1 MITKICTKCNT
12 ELLATKDNFNAQK
25 NGKFGLRSV
34 CKPCVKIYRKQY
46 TSTDEYKKA
55 HRERQAKW
63 RKENP
68 EKNLEI
74 SRKNYKKHSKRRNAE
89 RVEKYKTDPIYRAK
103 LKEIEK
109 RYKESGRRYEVQSK
123 PDQREKARIRSKKR
137 RLNPEKK
144 EHDYKRN
151 AKWRKENKELI
162 KSLNKK
168 KIKELEPSYIAGCM
182 RISVKDLT
190 PEVYETKK
198 LIVQLKRELKN
209 NNVKIR

>member
-1 MITKICTKCNT
+1 MNTKICTKCNK
-12 ELLATKDNFNAQK
+12 ELPATKDNFNAQK
-25 NGKFGLRSV
+25 DGKFGLRSV
-34 CKPCVKIYRKQY
+34 CKPCIKIYRKQY

-68 EKNLEI
+68 EKTLEI
-74 SRKNYKKHSKRRNAE
+74 SRKNYKIHRHKHNAKKRE
-89 RVEKYKTDPIYRAK
+89 RLKNDSEFRAK
-103 LKEIEK
+103 VHEIAK
-109 RYKESGRRYEVQSK
+109 KYRDSGRRYEMNSK
-123 PDQREKARIRSKKR
+123 PENREKARLRSAKR
-137 RLNPEKK
+137 RLIPEKK
-144 EHDYKRN
+144 EHDCSRN
-151 AKWRKENKELI
+151 EQWRKENKELI
-162 KSLNKK
+162 NSLTKK
-168 KIKELEPSYIAGCM
+168 KIEELEPSYIAGCM